1 MKNIKNP
8 KDVFYISV
16 ITLAL
21 IVAIILCVKYTR
33 DMAGRQT
40 AGASAPSLAPK
51 EEKVLVTM
59 NVETI
64 EDGLENMG
72 VLVTQEYYFTQVE
85 TYTKEKKILNFI
97 NSESGFTYSY
107 DGKVTAGIDFGKITV
122 TRDEETKTLKVEIP
136 YSELQATD
144 IDRDSFQIYSEKE
157 SLWNSLNM
165 EDYNMSMAE
174 FEETAERKAI
184 DSGILERSNEQA
196 KELIRNFIT
205 NMPGT
210 EEYTIEFVQRSN
222 PYES

>member
-122 TRDEETKTLKVEIP
+122 TRDEETKKSPCGIRLIWKITTCPWQSLKK
-136 YSELQATD
+136 LQ
-144 IDRDSFQIYSEKE
+144 RER
-157 SLWNSLNM
+157 LL
-165 EDYNMSMAE
+165 
-174 FEETAERKAI
+174 TAESWR
-184 DSGILERSNEQA
+184 GP
-196 KELIRNFIT
+196 T
-205 NMPGT
+205 NR
-210 EEYTIEFVQRSN
+210 QKSL
-222 PYES
+222 

>member
-8 KDVFYISV
+8 KDIFYISV
-16 ITLAL
+16 IALAFL
-21 IVAIILCVKYTR
+21 VAIVLCVRYHNDKTGSSPDY
-33 DMAGRQT
+33 
-40 AGASAPSLAPK
+40 SSVPSLSPK
-51 EEKVLVTM
+51 EEKVLVTI
-59 NVETI
+59 NVDTI

-107 DGKVTAGIDFGKITV
+107 DGKVTAGIDFGKVTV
-122 TRDEETKTLKVEIP
+122 TKDEETKTLNVEIP
-136 YSELQATD
+136 YSELQGTD
-144 IDRDSFQIYSEKE
+144 IDMDSFRIYSEKE
-157 SLWNSLNM
+157 SLWNSLNI
-165 EDYNMSMAE
+165 EDYNISMSE

-184 DSGILERSNEQA
+184 DSGILERSNDQA
-196 KELIRNFIT
+196 KELIKNFIT

-210 EEYTIEFVQRSN
+210 EGYTIEFEQRSN